1 MSVRREKKSDVLD
14 PKKIGSFTARAWRQ
28 KFRREMT
35 LMPRRGGQDQGL
47 EVEWISA
54 WLSQAKSGLPIL
66 TRGQGTVLLISRI
79 RDRKHSQ

>member
-1 MSVRREKKSDVLD
+1 
-14 PKKIGSFTARAWRQ
+14 
-28 KFRREMT
+28 MT

-47 EVEWISA
+47 EVEWISG

-79 RDRKHSQ
+79 RDRKHS